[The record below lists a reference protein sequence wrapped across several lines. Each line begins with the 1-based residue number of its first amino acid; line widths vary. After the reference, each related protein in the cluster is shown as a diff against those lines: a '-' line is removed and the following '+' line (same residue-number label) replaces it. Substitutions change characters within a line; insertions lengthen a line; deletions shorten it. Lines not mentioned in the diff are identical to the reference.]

1 MTLLDRYLAKT
12 VLLYTALVMAVLLS
26 LGALFVFLR
35 QQGDIGHGSYG
46 TLDAFLFTLCQLP
59 GQAFELMPMAAL
71 VGTLLGLG
79 TLQRDGELVVMR
91 ATGISVWRLAFAV
104 AGGGAML
111 SVLMLVL
118 AQWVAPS
125 LDLLSRQSK
134 AFARF
139 ADVELGTLTGAGGAW
154 VRDGR
159 YVMSIGQQNADG
171 RFSALTVF
179 EFDEQRRLVAM
190 ATAASARTVG
200 TGTWALEG
208 WRETRVTA
216 RGVTTAGPRV
226 ENLQT
231 GLSPDFLGL
240 AVVNPS
246 SLSISGLW
254 RYVEYQRRNGLS
266 AVPFDIA
273 FWSRVA
279 RLLSVILVCMLAV
292 PFTSALARSGG
303 GGRQTVTGIL
313 LGVALFLFTRTLENS
328 GQVYGLDP
336 VLIGWGPSVLL
347 ATVTGV
353 LLARAR

>member
-1 MTLLDRYLAKT
+1 MKLLDRYLAKT

-35 QQGDIGHGSYG
+35 QQGDIGHGSYS

-79 TLQRDGELVVMR
+79 ALQRDGELVVMR
-91 ATGISVWRLAFAV
+91 ATGMSVWRLAAAV
-104 AGGGAML
+104 AGGGVML

-134 AFARF
+134 TFARF

-159 YVMSIGQQNADG
+159 HVMSIGQQNADG

-179 EFDEQRRLVAM
+179 EFDPQHRLVSM
-190 ATAASARTVG
+190 ASASSARAVAS
-200 TGTWALEG
+200 GTWALEG
-208 WRETRVTA
+208 WRETRIA
-216 RGVTTAGPRV
+216 ERGVTTVGPKV
-226 ENLQT
+226 QTLQT

-246 SLSISGLW
+246 SLSLTGLW
-254 RYVEYQRRNGLS
+254 SYVQYQRRNGLA
-266 AVPFDIA
+266 AVPFEIA
-273 FWSRVA
+273 FWSRIA
-279 RLLSVILVCMLAV
+279 RLLSVVLVCMLAV

-313 LGVALFLFTRTLENS
+313 LGVALFLFTRTVENS

-336 VLIGWGPSVLL
+336 VLIGWGPAALL
-347 ATVTGV
+347 ALVTAT

>member
-12 VLLYTALVMAVLLS
+12 VLLYTALVLAVLLS

-35 QQGDIGHGSYG
+35 QQGDIGHGTYS
-46 TLDAFLFTLCQLP
+46 TLDAFLYTLCQMP
-59 GQAFELMPMAAL
+59 GQAFELLPMAAL

-79 TLQRDGELVVMR
+79 ALQRDGELVVMR
-91 ATGISVWRLAFAV
+91 ATGMSVWRLAAAV
-104 AGGGAML
+104 AGGGAFL
-111 SVLMLVL
+111 SVVMLVL

-125 LDLLSRQSK
+125 LDLLARQSK
-134 AFARF
+134 TFARF
-139 ADVELGTLTGAGGAW
+139 ADVELGTLTGTGVAW

-159 YVMSIGQQNADG
+159 HVMSIGQQSADG
-171 RFSALTVF
+171 RFNALTVF

-190 ATAASARTVG
+190 ASAASASAVAS
-200 TGTWALEG
+200 GTWALEG
-208 WRETRVTA
+208 WRETRLTA
-216 RGVTTAGPRV
+216 NGVKTDGPRV
-226 ENLQT
+226 QNLET

-246 SLSISGLW
+246 SLSLSGLW

-266 AVPFDIA
+266 AVPFEIA

-279 RLLSVILVCMLAV
+279 RLFSVVLVCMLAV
-292 PFTSALARSGG
+292 PFTSALARTGG
-303 GGRQTVTGIL
+303 SGRQMVTGIL

-336 VLIGWGPSVLL
+336 MLIGWGPAALL
-347 ATVTGV
+347 AVVTGT

>member
-12 VLLYTALVMAVLLS
+12 VLVYTALVLAVLLS

-35 QQGDIGHGSYG
+35 QQGDIGHGTYS
-46 TLDAFLFTLCQLP
+46 TLDAFWFTLCQLP
-59 GQAFELMPMAAL
+59 GQAFELLPMAAL

-79 TLQRDGELVVMR
+79 ALQRDGELVVMR
-91 ATGISVWRLAFAV
+91 ATGMSVWRVAAAV
-104 AGGGAML
+104 AGGGVLL
-111 SVLMLVL
+111 SVVMLVL

-134 AFARF
+134 TFARF
-139 ADVELGTLTGAGGAW
+139 ADVELGTLTGTGGAW

-159 YVMSIGQQNADG
+159 HVMSIGQQNADG

-190 ATAASARTVG
+190 ATAASARADTP
-200 TGTWALEG
+200 GTWVLDG

-216 RGVTTAGPRV
+216 RGVNTAGPR
-226 ENLQT
+226 EQTLQT

-246 SLSISGLW
+246 SLSLSGLW

-266 AVPFDIA
+266 AVPFEIA

-279 RLLSVILVCMLAV
+279 RLVSVVLVCMLAV

-328 GQVYGLDP
+328 GQVYGLNP
-336 VLIGWGPSVLL
+336 MLIGWGPAVLL
-347 ATVTGV
+347 AAVTVT